1 MKGGEKMKKILIL
14 LNVLVLCFLITGC
27 SEKSSKPDDMSD
39 ETYEVGLK
47 VLKIADKYLDGV
59 IDKEEAT
66 RSINIITDD
75 FFSGDEVGDA
85 IISANIKRIEYS
97 LNVSFSSVQDAR
109 DDLAENLGEK

>member
-1 MKGGEKMKKILIL
+1 MKKL
-14 LNVLVLCFLITGC
+14 LSLLLFCFIITGITGC
-27 SEKSSKPDDMSD
+27 GEKSSKPDDMSD
-39 ETYEVGLK
+39 EAYEVGLK

-75 FFSGDEVGDA
+75 FLSGDEVGDA
-85 IISANIKRIEYS
+85 IISANIKRIKYS
-97 LNVSFSSVQDAR
+97 LNVNFSSVQDAR